1 MNIAFIC
8 NEYPPV
14 QGGGIGPAV
23 RALARGLVATGHV
36 AIVVGLYDHDAIE
49 EDEGVI
55 VYRLAFPMG
64 AAMRRI
70 LWARRLLHARLAAL
84 CRRHAINVVEWPD
97 FQGMFHAPTH
107 GAIDIVKLH
116 GTTLSHRVHGLI
128 KTHWIAQPSWEYFE
142 RRTLRRIP
150 FWVGV
155 SRTFLE
161 EWKAYFS
168 LVPQVEGVVHNPVDP
183 QIFAPPPASAARER
197 QVFFSGAFR
206 ERKGIRTLVAG
217 ARLAMERGLDFRLV
231 LMGYEAEYTQAQLRA
246 LAPGFGHRLA
256 FVPFASQLEV
266 ARYMRTSAVFA
277 MPSHYESCGN
287 GWLEAAMCG
296 TPAIGS
302 TASCGPE
309 IVRHGIDGLNV
320 APGDAGA
327 TADAIQSLLGDAGRW
342 HCMSQAAQADA
353 PHRFG
358 VTACVQASLDF
369 YARCQYADRQRG

>member
-8 NEYPPV
+8 NEYPPA

-23 RALARGLVATGHV
+23 RALARGLVAAGHV
-36 AIVVGLYDHDAIE
+36 AIVVGLYEHEAVE

-64 AAMRRI
+64 AAIRRV
-70 LWARRLLHARLAAL
+70 LLARRFLHARLAAL
-84 CRRHAINVVEWPD
+84 CRRHAIDAVEWPD
-97 FQGMFHAPTH
+97 FQGLFHVPTP
-107 GAIDIVKLH
+107 GATDIVKLH

-128 KTHWIAQPSWEYFE
+128 KTHWIAQPSWEHFE
-142 RRTLRRIP
+142 RRTLHRIP

-161 EWKAYFS
+161 EWKAYFPW
-168 LVPQVEGVVHNPVDP
+168 VPQVEGVVHNPVDSRL
-183 QIFAPPPASAARER
+183 FAPPPASEARQR

-206 ERKGIRTLVAG
+206 ERKGIRTLVQG
-217 ARLAMERGLDFRLV
+217 AHLAMQRGVDFRLV

-246 LAPGFGHRLA
+246 LAPGAGHRLA
-256 FVPFASQLEV
+256 FVPFGSQREV
-266 ARYMRTSAVFA
+266 ARYMRASAVFA

-302 TASCGPE
+302 TAACGPE
-309 IVRHGIDGLNV
+309 IVRHGVDGLNV
-320 APGDAGA
+320 APGDARA
-327 TADAIQSLLGDAGRW
+327 TSDAIETLLCDAGRW
-342 HCMSQAAQADA
+342 HGMSQAAQTDA

-358 VTACVQASLDF
+358 VAACVQASLNF
-369 YARCQYADRQRG
+369 YARCRDADRQRA